1 MSALRA
7 ELQIEHFTKIQ
18 AGKLPDLLGFELL
31 EIAEG
36 RLVGRMPV
44 TAKHLAPNGFLHAA
58 SIIALADT
66 LCGYATFAHL
76 PTSGKNF
83 TTIELKT
90 NFFGTVREGEIR
102 AVATSRHRGRTTQV
116 WDADVT
122 DAATGKL
129 LAAFRVTNLVL
140 S

>member
-1 MSALRA
+1 MSALRP
-7 ELQIEHFTKIQ
+7 EMTLEHFTKIQ
-18 AGKLPDLLGFELL
+18 AGTLPELLGFELL
-31 EIAEG
+31 ELAEG
-36 RLVGRMPV
+36 RLVARMPV
-44 TAKHLAPNGFLHAA
+44 TRKHHAPNGYLHAA
-58 SIIALADT
+58 SVIALADT

-76 PTSGKNF
+76 PASGKNF

-122 DAATGKL
+122 DAASGKL